1 MNEVSMAGGP
11 QNESDP
17 VRSLANALST
27 LQRNSGRPLRS
38 LESEIHVSDS
48 SLSRYLRGHCVPPW
62 DVVRALCM
70 ALGADPAE
78 YRARWEA
85 AEAVQPRTAPEPSSE
100 KPDTAPT
107 RTGRGWLWAL
117 AGAGV
122 GTVLGSVI
130 TLAFVSTATAPTPT
144 PSGMD
149 GSAGLV
155 SAPGGNRIFVSRATG
170 ACLDDSLDG
179 GLRTYRCNGMSYQR
193 WTPQDA
199 GDGTYRLSNH
209 ATGACLDL
217 SSTGL
222 RSAACAEI
230 DSQRWKITVSQDAAE
245 VRSTVNDACLHDSS
259 AGLQLAPCDRSRNQ
273 QWG

>member
-1 MNEVSMAGGP
+1 MAGGQ

-17 VRSLANALST
+17 VRSLATALST
-27 LQRNSGRPLRS
+27 LQRDSGRPLRS

-48 SLSRYLRGHCVPPW
+48 SLSRYLRGRSVPPW
-62 DVVRALCM
+62 DVVRALCT

-85 AEAVQPRTAPEPSSE
+85 ADAVQPRTAPEPSPE
-100 KPDTAPT
+100 KPGTAPP
-107 RTGRGWLWAL
+107 RTGRRWLWAL

-122 GTVLGSVI
+122 GAALGSLI
-130 TLAFVSTATAPTPT
+130 TLAFVSTATAPTQPT
-144 PSGMD
+144 SSTD
-149 GSAGLV
+149 GSAGLI
-155 SAPGGNRIFVSRATG
+155 SAAGNRIFVSRATG

-179 GLRTYRCNGMSYQR
+179 GLRTFRCNGMSYQR
-193 WTPQDA
+193 WTPQAA

-217 SSTGL
+217 SPTGL
-222 RSAACAEI
+222 RSAACAET
-230 DSQRWKITVSQDAAE
+230 DSQRWKITISQDAAE
-245 VRSTVNDACLHDSS
+245 VRSSVRDACLHDSS
-259 AGLQLAPCDRSRNQ
+259 AGLQLAPCDQSRNQ

>member
-1 MNEVSMAGGP
+1 MAGGQ

-27 LQRNSGRPLRS
+27 LQRDSRRPLRS
-38 LESEIHVSDS
+38 LEAEIHVSDS

-62 DVVRALCM
+62 EVVRALCT

-85 AEAVQPRTAPEPSSE
+85 ADAVQPRTAPEPSPEPSPE
-100 KPDTAPT
+100 TPNTAPS

-117 AGAGV
+117 AGGGV
-122 GTVLGSVI
+122 GAALGSVI
-130 TLAFVSTATAPTPT
+130 TLTFVSTATTPT
-144 PSGMD
+144 QPSAGIH

-155 SAPGGNRIFVSRATG
+155 SAAGENRIFVSRATG

-179 GLRTYRCNGMSYQR
+179 GLRTYSCNGMSYQR
-193 WTPQDA
+193 WTPQAA

-217 SSTGL
+217 SPTGL
-222 RSAACAEI
+222 RSATCAET

-245 VRSTVNDACLHDSS
+245 VRSTVHDACLHDSN
-259 AGLQLAPCDRSRNQ
+259 AGLQLAPCDQSRNQ